1 MLSSGSLPSEA
12 GTKMTL
18 EEIARLAGV
27 SRSTVSRVINEDP
40 KVNAATRERV
50 RQFIK
55 AYDFHPNTAARALAG
70 RRSRVIGLVIPQ
82 ALNAIFA
89 DPYFPTLIQSCAA
102 ACDERGYYLML
113 SLVLQQSDDTF
124 RWLIRA
130 RHMDGLIVASALTED
145 AFVTRLLDERFP
157 FVLVGRRSDRTDI
170 TTIDVDNAHGAHLAA
185 QHLAELGYARIATIT
200 GPLNM
205 VAALDRRD
213 GFLAGLQAI
222 GVETPAAYIQ
232 EGDWSE
238 WSGTQG
244 MERLLCATPPP
255 EAVFVASDSMA
266 LGALK
271 AIRAAGLSVPEDIA
285 LVGFDDIPL
294 AAAAN
299 PPLTT
304 VHQPIAQL
312 GHLAAA
318 TLIDLLEMPP
328 AAAHGA
334 RAQHIVLPTE
344 LVVRASCGQA
354 LHCAATLRFPPSNVA
369 SEGGARHRLSIPT
382 AVIG

>member
-1 MLSSGSLPSEA
+1 MISTENLPRQA
-12 GTKMTL
+12 GTTLTL
-18 EEIARLAGV
+18 EEIARLADV
-27 SRSTVSRVINEDP
+27 SRSTVSRVINDDP
-40 KVNAATRERV
+40 NVRPATRERIWQV
-50 RQFIK
+50 IK
-55 AYDFHPNTAARALAG
+55 AHDYYPNPAARALAE

-113 SLVLQQSDDTF
+113 SLVLRQSDDTF

-157 FVLVGRRSDRTDI
+157 FVLIGRRSERPDI
-170 TTIDVDNAHGAHLAA
+170 PTIDADNTHGAYLAT
-185 QHLAELGYARIATIT
+185 QHLTQLGYTRIATIT

-205 VAALDRRD
+205 VAALDRRA
-213 GFLAGLQAI
+213 GFLSGMQAI

-238 WSGTQG
+238 WSGEQG
-244 MERLLCATPPP
+244 MERLLQATPPP
-255 EAVFVASDSMA
+255 DAVFVASDSMA

-271 AIRAAGLSVPEDIA
+271 AIQALGLRVPEDIA
-285 LVGFDDIPL
+285 LVGFDDIPP
-294 AAAAN
+294 ATTAH

-304 VHQPIAQL
+304 VHQPIEQL
-312 GHLAAA
+312 GRLAAA
-318 TLIDLLEMPP
+318 TLIDLLEMAP
-328 AAAHGA
+328 AAADGA
-334 RAQHIVLPTE
+334 QAQHIVLPTE
-344 LVVRASCGQA
+344 LIVRASCGQA
-354 LHCAATLRFPPSNVA
+354 LRGAAQHSAARNV
-369 SEGGARHRLSIPT
+369 SDEGGVKHRSLVSAAFT
-382 AVIG
+382 G